1 MLFVD
6 VVGSTA
12 LGGKLEPE
20 DIRLVMDTALAQF
33 TDIVDRHNGRMLQDA
48 GDSLLAA
55 FGTLEVR
62 EDDAENA
69 VLAGNLHRLGP
80 DGERQATGCRT
91 QKGAERVAERV
102 AERRGGKRGG
112 KRGEKKWTWDSI
124 FLTRGLARLRPGRI
138 GVAARLKKM
147 NVSSLLTT
155 AVRRPGPSGL
165 GAWPWRRSPI
175 SI

>member
-12 LGGKLEPE
+12 LGGMLEPE
-20 DIRLVMDTALAQF
+20 DIHLMMDTALAHF

-80 DGERQATGCRT
+80 DGERQATGCRK
-91 QKGAERVAERV
+91 QKGAERGAERG
-102 AERRGGKRGG
+102 A
-112 KRGEKKWTWDSI
+112 KKNG
-124 FLTRGLARLRPGRI
+124 FGTRFF
-138 GVAARLKKM
+138 
-147 NVSSLLTT
+147 
-155 AVRRPGPSGL
+155 
-165 GAWPWRRSPI
+165 
-175 SI
+175 